1 MQQAH
6 IPDAARAER
15 EPAIAIRDLVK
26 HYRTSD
32 GRVVRAVDG
41 ISMAVGYGETVGL
54 LGANG
59 AGKTTTLRLIATLL
73 APTAG
78 GIAVAGCDTV
88 ADPIGVR
95 RQLGYLSASTGVP
108 DRLTARE
115 TVRSYGRLHGLA
127 GEALERSVERVVD
140 VLDLGSFA
148 DRPCGR
154 ISSGQRQRVSLARA
168 LVHDPPV
175 IVLDEPTSALDIV
188 AARELLDFLERLRH
202 LGHAVLLSTHRL
214 HEIERRCSRFV
225 VLHEGH
231 VVAAGTRESLTE
243 PEGGDLE
250 AAYFRAIHA
259 PRSACAPGAAAS

>member
-1 MQQAH
+1 MEQATF
-6 IPDAARAER
+6 PGSVRAVG
-15 EPAIAIRDLVK
+15 PAIVIRDLVK
-26 HYRTSD
+26 HYRGSD
-32 GRVVRAVDG
+32 GQVVRAVDG
-41 ISMAVGYGETVGL
+41 ISMEVGYGEMVGL

-78 GIAVAGCDTV
+78 GITVAGCDSLD
-88 ADPIGVR
+88 DPIGVR
-95 RQLGYLSASTGVP
+95 RHLGYLSASTGVP

-127 GEALERSVERVVD
+127 GEALERSVRRVVD

-188 AARELLDFLERLRH
+188 AARELLDFLERLRG

-225 VLHEGH
+225 VLHEGN
-231 VVAAGTRESLTE
+231 VVAAGSRADLT
-243 PEGGDLE
+243 GGDAGDLE
-250 AAYFRAIHA
+250 TAYFRAIHA
-259 PRSACAPGAAAS
+259 PRPTASGAAAP

>member
-1 MQQAH
+1 MT
-6 IPDAARAER
+6 IDADPHSDPADR

-26 HYRTSD
+26 HYRGSD
-32 GRVVRAVDG
+32 GQVVRAVNG
-41 ISMAVGYGETVGL
+41 ISMEVGYGETVGL

-78 GIAVAGCDTV
+78 SITVAGCDTV
-88 ADPIGVR
+88 TDPIGVR

-127 GEALERSVERVVD
+127 GDVLERSVNRVVD
-140 VLDLGSFA
+140 VLDLGAFA

-168 LVHDPPV
+168 LVHNPPV

-188 AARELLDFLERLRH
+188 ASRELLDFLGLLRVA
-202 LGHAVLLSTHRL
+202 GHAVLLSTHRL
-214 HEIERRCSRFV
+214 HEIERRCNRFV

-231 VVAAGTRESLTE
+231 VVAAGTKESLGGD
-243 PEGGDLE
+243 EGGDLE
-250 AAYFRAIHA
+250 AAYFRAIST
-259 PRSACAPGAAAS
+259 PASDSGGTSP